1 MTTLVLSVGGILGLF
16 ALIAFASKSYSLNG
30 IKDTTVGNGQHGTA
44 RWATP
49 GEIILFL
56 DKMVNT
62 ILSCA
67 YRADRQWR

>member
-1 MTTLVLSVGGILGLF
+1 MTTLVLSIGSILGLF

-49 GEIILFL
+49 GEI
-56 DKMVNT
+56 KQ
-62 ILSCA
+62 S
-67 YRADRQWR
+67 YRHVPFAPVQWRREAQEGK